1 MRYSLLSPFL
11 VWYCQQHVVSLKEI
25 LPCITADGIVISMV
39 KDIGEGHLNV
49 TIGTCHANLHGPLDV
64 SHAASWSTV

>member
-1 MRYSLLSPFL
+1 MVSP
-11 VWYCQQHVVSLKEI
+11 KEI